1 MWIRDGLHPRRGGN
15 RHPPKPRPWK
25 SEAQPGSMSL
35 LIEVEDFG
43 GVLRPIRRI
52 ELCGCFSA
60 VAALPPWKCDTVLIS
75 F

>member
-1 MWIRDGLHPRRGGN
+1 
-15 RHPPKPRPWK
+15 
-25 SEAQPGSMSL
+25 MSL